1 MKEITIKFDDC
12 GNADT
17 IYTEAIDL
25 ASIGEQ
31 HIKRASHVE
40 PNENGMWTADMS
52 PSNGPILGPFDTRSE
67 ALDAE
72 VNWLTENMFTSKPLK

>member
-25 ASIGEQ
+25 ASIGKQ

-40 PNENGMWTADMS
+40 PNDDGMWTADMS
-52 PSNGPILGPFDTRSE
+52 PSAGPILGPFKTRSE

-72 VNWLTENMFTSKPLK
+72 VVWLNNKMF

>member
-1 MKEITIKFDDC
+1 MKEITIKFDDV

-25 ASIGEQ
+25 ASIGKQ

-40 PNENGMWTADMS
+40 PNEDGMWTADMS
-52 PSNGPILGPFDTRSE
+52 PSDGPILGPFKTRSE

-72 VNWLTENMFTSKPLK
+72 VVWLNNKMF